1 MLVNKNIINIL
12 LAGTGGQGVNSLYTI
27 ILGLCQEH
35 NLYSKS
41 ALFKGGAQ
49 RHGTV
54 HAILRI
60 FLRNEPGYQ
69 WYSSQVPPHGLDI
82 LLGLEPWET
91 LRFRHFVGE
100 QTQIWSNTCIV
111 PLFVQRFLRE
121 SPCDPVEI
129 LRQYGNNIKLQNYS
143 QQAFQKYGDKRMAN
157 YLIGKDVIESGKLP
171 FSNSEFIFRFI
182 KEIKPEKRIE
192 KLILEENI

>member
-1 MLVNKNIINIL
+1 MQVNNNIINL
-12 LAGTGGQGVNSLYTI
+12 LIAGTGGQGVNSLYRI
-27 ILGLCQEH
+27 MLGLCQEH

-54 HAILRI
+54 HATLRI

-69 WYSSQVPPHGLDI
+69 WYSSQVPPNGLDI

-91 LRFRHFVGE
+91 IRFRHFAGE
-100 QTQIWSNTCIV
+100 HTQIWSNTSIV
-111 PLFVQRFLRE
+111 PLFAQRFLKE
-121 SPCDPVEI
+121 SPGNPMEM
-129 LRQYGNNIKLQNYS
+129 LQRFGNNLRLQNYS

-157 YLIGKDVIESGKLP
+157 YLIGKDVIKSGILP
-171 FSNSEFIFRFI
+171 FSNSEFMFRFI
-182 KEIKPEKRIE
+182 KEVKPEKKIE
-192 KLILEENI
+192 KLILEEII